1 MFSLSVNPERI
12 VISISRESSSYP
24 LLREHGLFGLNVLSA
39 DQQHVADRFA
49 GRGGVKGEERYQG
62 AQWTVSPRGVSLL
75 VNALATAEC
84 AVEEIIERHSHAIV
98 IGEPLSI
105 EAESDADPLIY
116 WRRVYR
122 SAGYSAAYGCG
133 WPQNSLCTNLQGVNL
148 MSYRQG
154 RDPVKFAYWVL
165 NVSGGLV
172 ISDIEQRTNWSFE
185 YNTNSPRSP
194 SGPGSTML

>member
-1 MFSLSVNPERI
+1 MRQLAGGVSVITAGRAPNRSGYTGTAVFSLSVNPERI

-24 LLREHGLFGLNVLSA
+24 LLREHGLFGLNLLSA

-105 EAESDADPLIY
+105 EAASTPPSTTWGAVFTAPPGTPRHTGMSPPQSTACVQIY
-116 WRRVYR
+116 R
-122 SAGYSAAYGCG
+122 
-133 WPQNSLCTNLQGVNL
+133 
-148 MSYRQG
+148 
-154 RDPVKFAYWVL
+154 
-165 NVSGGLV
+165 
-172 ISDIEQRTNWSFE
+172 E
-185 YNTNSPRSP
+185 
-194 SGPGSTML
+194 

>member
-1 MFSLSVNPERI
+1 M
-12 VISISRESSSYP
+12 
-24 LLREHGLFGLNVLSA
+24 LSA

-105 EAESDADPLIY
+105 EAASDADPLIY

-122 SAGYSAAYGCG
+122 SAGYSAAY
-133 WPQNSLCTNLQGVNL
+133 WMRL
-148 MSYRQG
+148 
-154 RDPVKFAYWVL
+154 AA
-165 NVSGGLV
+165 
-172 ISDIEQRTNWSFE
+172 E
-185 YNTNSPRSP
+185 
-194 SGPGSTML
+194 

>member
-1 MFSLSVNPERI
+1 LGQQQASSAERGVRLVDAMRELAGGVSVITAGRAPNRSGYTGTAVFSLCVNPERI

-84 AVEEIIERHSHAIV
+84 AVEEIIERHSHATV

-105 EAESDADPLIY
+105 EAASDADPLIY

-122 SAGYSAAYGCG
+122 SAGYSAAY
-133 WPQNSLCTNLQGVNL
+133 WMRL
-148 MSYRQG
+148 
-154 RDPVKFAYWVL
+154 AA
-165 NVSGGLV
+165 
-172 ISDIEQRTNWSFE
+172 E
-185 YNTNSPRSP
+185 
-194 SGPGSTML
+194 